1 MSLGMVRIEA
11 KADIRVRKRV
21 PHSGKRIFIPA
32 GTHVILGRTGI
43 EFNLKKGSNGGV
55 FKFCALPKNELIAE
69 KELQLGDSVAC
80 DFHPYWITLSVKEA
94 AEYCRNRSPTPNF
107 SREPSTANERKAQE
121 LYARLDHTAP
131 QAAHEKQNTV

>member
-11 KADIRVRKRV
+11 KADFRAGKRT

-43 EFNLKKGSNGGV
+43 EFNLTKGSNGGV

-69 KELQLGDSVAC
+69 KQLQLGDSVAC

-94 AEYCRNRSPTPNF
+94 EEFCRNRSPT
-107 SREPSTANERKAQE
+107 SILSHEPSTANERKDQE
-121 LYARLDHTAP
+121 LHARLDHTAP
-131 QAAHEKQNTV
+131 QAAHEKQSTV